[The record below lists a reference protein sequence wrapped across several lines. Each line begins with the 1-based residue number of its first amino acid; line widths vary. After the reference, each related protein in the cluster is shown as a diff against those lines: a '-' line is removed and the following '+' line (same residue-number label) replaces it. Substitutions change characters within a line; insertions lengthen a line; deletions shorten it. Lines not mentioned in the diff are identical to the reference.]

1 MKLIC
6 YDNTITSTTHSQQAE
21 LWFVREKKP
30 TLVRPSLCW
39 GCSELVHGS
48 LYVLLT
54 ECCLAVLVCYPAVR
68 SVASRRTWTRNAGW
82 HPAWAKMTPGAVDS
96 RHCAKITSWQE
107 MHCALLL
114 KSISTPE
121 LTFIFKKNH
130 PLTIIFLKTVSPR
143 ASSFTTLML
152 VKKPGLISHRFKT
165 IFLKTQ
171 G

>member
-107 MHCALLL
+107 MHCFLKVYPHPNWRSYLKKITRLPLFFLRQWALEPVLSQPLCLL
-114 KSISTPE
+114 KNPDWFHTD
-121 LTFIFKKNH
+121 LRLYF
-130 PLTIIFLKTVSPR
+130 
-143 ASSFTTLML
+143 
-152 VKKPGLISHRFKT
+152 
-165 IFLKTQ
+165 
-171 G
+171 